1 MQAFDPELAALMVA
15 PPAAPPSDGPP
26 HVPTIAE
33 MRAHFDRY
41 VAAPFIASQE
51 PLLPAGE
58 YWTAGGYGGILC
70 SW

>member
-15 PPAAPPSDGPP
+15 PPAPPSDGPP

-33 MRAHFDRY
+33 LRAHFDHY
-41 VAAPFIASQE
+41 VAGPFIAYQK

-58 YWTAGGYGGILC
+58 YSTARGYGEILC